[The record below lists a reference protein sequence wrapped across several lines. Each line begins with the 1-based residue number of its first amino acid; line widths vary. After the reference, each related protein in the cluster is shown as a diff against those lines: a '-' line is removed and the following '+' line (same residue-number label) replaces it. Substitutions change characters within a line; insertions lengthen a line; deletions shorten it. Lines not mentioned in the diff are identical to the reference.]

1 MERSLQNLEEV
12 KVASPLKTNQVNSP
26 RDVLKQSNDSKAKGS
41 NTKSSPS
48 TPVRSKSP
56 TLPAKKDKK
65 TPSENVRASWKTP
78 ENMKF
83 KSWSKPS
90 PWSAS
95 KAERFKDENVL
106 TPPPT
111 KYNVNLS
118 SMDSKEF
125 ASIFKS
131 QSPRFK
137 EPKIETPPPTKYN
150 VVDPN
155 LKHGDLASVSF
166 KTTTKREFE
175 MDRKPTSPG
184 CTQYSPVTS
193 SMDFKHGIVS
203 SFRSSVDRFK
213 LPTPLTPPPT
223 KYNVNTSTFKV
234 KKDNKAFGSM
244 SPRFVEPKS
253 CTPPSTTYDT
263 SKYSDFCKQVTKNTS
278 SPFST
283 SASRFF
289 DLTLKEASKVPP
301 AGAYTVPANWEEII
315 YKGPSKK

>member
-1 MERSLQNLEEV
+1 MERSVEPFEEL
-12 KVASPLKTNQVNSP
+12 KIASPLKTNSVHSP
-26 RDVLKQSNDSKAKGS
+26 RDVLKHSNDSKAKGS

-48 TPVRSKSP
+48 TPVRSNSP
-56 TLPAKKDKK
+56 TLPEKKHKK

-95 KAERFKDENVL
+95 KAERFKEENML

-111 KYNVNLS
+111 KYNMNLS
-118 SMDSKEF
+118 SLDSKEF

-155 LKHGDLASVSF
+155 LKHGDLVSASF

-175 MDRKPTSPG
+175 MDKKPTSPS

-193 SMDFKHGIVS
+193 SIDLKNGIIS

-213 LPTPLTPPPT
+213 LPTPSTPPPT
-223 KYNVNTSTFKV
+223 KYNVNSSTFQV
-234 KKDNKAFGSM
+234 KKDNKAFGSL

-253 CTPPSTTYDT
+253 YTPPSTMYDT
-263 SKYSDFCKQVTKNTS
+263 NKYSDFCKQVTKNTS
-278 SPFST
+278 SPFSST
-283 SASRFF
+283 SPRFF
-289 DLTLKEASKVPP
+289 DLTMKEATKTPP
-301 AGAYTVPANWEEII
+301 AGAYTVPNNWEEII
-315 YKGPSKK
+315 YKGPTKK